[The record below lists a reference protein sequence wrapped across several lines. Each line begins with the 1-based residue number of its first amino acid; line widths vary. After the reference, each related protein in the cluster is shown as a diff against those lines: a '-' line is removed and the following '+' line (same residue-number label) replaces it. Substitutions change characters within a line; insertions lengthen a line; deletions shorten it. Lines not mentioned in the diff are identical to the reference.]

1 MYFPLSKPKQ
11 VTFLVALIVAIL
23 AVAFYITKSNFADI
37 ELFWVMGAAFVILA
51 LGNLVRGL

>member
-1 MYFPLSKPKQ
+1 MYFPISKPKQ

-23 AVAFYITKSNFADI
+23 AIAFFITKSNFANI
-37 ELFWVMGAAFVILA
+37 ELFWVMTAAYVILA